1 MSGPSKPAPAGGG
14 AAMSLYA
21 NLLDPKAA
29 DPASAPRPA
38 GEKGAGGG
46 AAVKKPMLDP
56 ATLRLQPMRRPQP
69 AQKLKP
75 KTSVVFPKAAP
86 PVAAAPAAA
95 TSSSSST
102 TTAAPGAP
110 PTAAP
115 PAAPDANAPA
125 AAAEPPAR
133 SSLADW
139 AATEEDEYMYG
150 TGDKRQRGGR
160 KAKKNKNRDGGSG
173 LETNW
178 DDLYDPSRPTNIEE
192 YLRSD
197 ERIAEIREWKAVLNA
212 HRVRR
217 QRRGRSSPA
226 SSDADEE
233 TSRGNA
239 AAQQSSQFAPPPSYS
254 FAPPPPSP
262 PRRNVSQEAEHDTIR
277 PSASSAPPPPD
288 DATGDDAYAR
298 RMALSTGGAQAPRS
312 ASPALAAASAPSNP
326 AAATI
331 SRAPVRYDTA
341 AAPDDEMDV
350 DQGGG
355 HDGGDDDD
363 GDQPTAGLGAGDQ
376 QQRSSRPG
384 KSGFAARMME
394 KMGWEKGR
402 GLGAEGNEGITKGLS
417 VKLEKRRRLP
427 DAEGGGFAQPGGVA
441 RIVGGKPAPGG
452 SGAGQEGRFGRM
464 SEVVVLRGMLEG
476 MHDVAAEVEK
486 GLSQE
491 IGEECGEKYGR
502 LERVYIHVETKQVFI
517 KFTDQVSALRAVNAL
532 QGRVFNGNAIV
543 PAFYDAEKFEAGV
556 YQ

>member
-38 GEKGAGGG
+38 GEKGAGGD

-56 ATLRLQPMRRPQP
+56 ATLRFQPMRRPQP

-75 KTSVVFPKAAP
+75 KTSVVFHK
-86 PVAAAPAAA
+86 AAPAATA
-95 TSSSSST
+95 ASSSSSST
-102 TTAAPGAP
+102 TATVPGAP

-115 PAAPDANAPA
+115 APVAATAANAPA

-160 KAKKNKNRDGGSG
+160 KAKKNKNRDGSG

-217 QRRGRSSPA
+217 QRRGRSSPV

-239 AAQQSSQFAPPPSYS
+239 AVQQSNQFAPPPSYS

-262 PRRNVSQEAEHDTIR
+262 PRRNVSQEAEQSSAR
-277 PSASSAPPPPD
+277 PSAPPPAD
-288 DATGDDAYAR
+288 GATGEDAYTHR
-298 RMALSTGGAQAPRS
+298 TALSTGGVQAPRS
-312 ASPALAAASAPSNP
+312 VSPTLAAASAPSDH

-331 SRAPVRYDTA
+331 SRAPVRYDAA

-350 DQGGG
+350 DQGDSY
-355 HDGGDDDD
+355 DGGDDGDED
-363 GDQPTAGLGAGDQ
+363 GGQSTAGLGAGDQ
-376 QQRSSRPG
+376 AQRSSRPG
-384 KSGFAARMME
+384 QSGFAARMME

-402 GLGAEGNEGITKGLS
+402 GLGAEGNEGITRGLS

-427 DAEGGGFAQPGGVA
+427 DAEGGGFAQPAGVG

-452 SGAGQEGRFGRM
+452 SGAGQEGKFGRM

-502 LERVYIHVETKQVFI
+502 LERVYIHVDTKEVFI

-543 PAFYDAEKFEAGV
+543 PAFYDVERFEAGV